1 MRLRTQRELMEEL
14 RTKDPE
20 TALTPHALRRM
31 VLSGQ
36 IPTIR
41 SGRRYLIDL
50 DRFEEYL
57 QQASP
62 GGLSSTGIR
71 EVKENYRR

>member
-1 MRLRTQRELMEEL
+1 MRLRTQAQIMQELKEI
-14 RTKDPE
+14 DPE
-20 TALTPHALRRM
+20 TSLTPHALRRM

-62 GGLSSTGIR
+62 GGLDSARIR
-71 EVKENYRR
+71 KIKEDYRR